1 MKPRSKF
8 ESAVF
13 DANAS
18 LRATMYEQV
27 RAELLVKTTYKPDL
41 LLPNGLIV
49 EMKGRHPDLRT
60 ALKKTSLLASGLR
73 ELHGQGSRSGAPAP
87 TRTTSPTQGLQGLT
101 KSSGPSGYT
110 ELIGTPQCPIGVA
123 LLSDKL
129 FKMPWAKLSI
139 KEWCIKHRILWALGP
154 RIPDA
159 WWSLTSHEDY
169 ARMVEEFIKER
180 Q

>member
-27 RAELLVKTTYKPDL
+27 RAKLLVPATYKPDL

-73 ELHGQGSRSGAPAP
+73 ELHGQASRSGDQAP
-87 TRTTSPTQGLQGLT
+87 TRTTSPTQGLQALT